1 MNIGAVIKELRRN
14 KGIKQEELADILQVS
29 VQTVSRWENEVN
41 YPDLSMLPQLSAFFQ
56 VTTDYLLGVER
67 SNTMA
72 KLLKTVETFEVNS
85 KQEAEEML
93 LKFRREQ
100 FPILKAHEIMEVE
113 GKIILE
119 VTKEFNADVD
129 NMINSY

>member
-129 NMINSY
+129 NMKFE

>member
-93 LKFRREQ
+93 LKFRGGEQ

-113 GKIILE
+113 GK
-119 VTKEFNADVD
+119 
-129 NMINSY
+129 

>member
-14 KGIKQEELADILQVS
+14 KGIKQEELADTLQVS

-72 KLLKTVETFEVNS
+72 KLLKTWIFVIAIPVSSTP
-85 KQEAEEML
+85 L
-93 LKFRREQ
+93 LRPYLPDRRG
-100 FPILKAHEIMEVE
+100 LCC
-113 GKIILE
+113 
-119 VTKEFNADVD
+119 
-129 NMINSY
+129 

>member
-93 LKFRREQ
+93 LKFRGGT
-100 FPILKAHEIMEVE
+100 ISHLK
-113 GKIILE
+113 G
-119 VTKEFNADVD
+119 
-129 NMINSY
+129 S

>member
-14 KGIKQEELADILQVS
+14 KGIKQEELADTLQVS

-93 LKFRREQ
+93 LKFRGEQ

-129 NMINSY
+129 NMKFE